1 MAPLPAREPL
11 PTRAEWLATLDL
23 KRNGAEWHCP
33 CPLCGGEDRFR
44 VMRDG
49 GVFCR
54 VCLPDGRN
62 GTRLA
67 ELLRTVFPERYGPAQ
82 GRSHDPLMTNRRCD
96 PPRGPRASPP
106 QRPESA
112 RQRNSRS
119 APTHSGFPDP
129 KAALVARLWARSVPA
144 DASAGRVYLARRF
157 AWPPHGIGPDQPA
170 TVRWLP
176 YGAARGREP
185 AAKWYGL
192 PDGAVGALGFA
203 WRRPGEADPAPVALT
218 LMAVDA
224 AGDRVT
230 WPSRRRHKVHT
241 VGERGGL
248 AFEVRAVAQAALGAG
263 FLVQHVA
270 EGEADALALSLAP
283 WCAAGPVYATG
294 GTAGMRQAAAIF
306 AATGSGPVVIHADAG
321 AVGGG
326 IAGYA
331 QAGVQAAGEGAVSS
345 GTRPTPR
352 TPWPHGCTSGRHVGS
367 TKAART
373 ARRRTVAHGRSCYGR
388 GKNDHRRSRRA
399 VARCERGGRYRG
411 DGRSRRGGS
420 ESA

>member
-1 MAPLPAREPL
+1 MDDGAPLPAREPL
-11 PTRAEWLATLDL
+11 PTRAEWLAALDL
-23 KRNGAEWHCP
+23 KRNGAEWHGP

-54 VCLPDGRN
+54 VCLPDGRD

-82 GRSHDPLMTNRRCD
+82 GRSHALLATNRRCD

-112 RQRNSRS
+112 RQRNSRP
-119 APTHSGFPDP
+119 APTHTHGFPDP

-157 AWPPHGIGPDQPA
+157 AWPPHGIGPDLPA

-248 AFEVRAVAQAALGAG
+248 AFEARAVAQAALGAG

-270 EGEADALALSLAP
+270 EGEADAIALSLAP

-331 QAGVQAAGEGAVSS
+331 QAGVQAAGRGCRVEWYASDPADALAAWLHERAAIREYTGGA
-345 GTRPTPR
+345 P
-352 TPWPHGCTSGRHVGS
+352 
-367 TKAART
+367 
-373 ARRRTVAHGRSCYGR
+373 
-388 GKNDHRRSRRA
+388 RA
-399 VARCERGGRYRG
+399 VADRGAWADLLRTEV
-411 DGRSRRGGS
+411 S
-420 ESA
+420 